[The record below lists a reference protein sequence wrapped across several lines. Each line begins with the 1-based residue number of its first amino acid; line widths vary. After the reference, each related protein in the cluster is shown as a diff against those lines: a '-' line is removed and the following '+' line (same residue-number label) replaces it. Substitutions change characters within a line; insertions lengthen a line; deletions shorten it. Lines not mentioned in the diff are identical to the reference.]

1 MRLRHQTTRKTMKP
15 KKPFSPEKRN
25 RKIPPK
31 RKKRVQLTSQGKNHS
46 PNFLHCDW
54 EDTSLGDLF
63 HFNGILNEKI
73 CYILPCNDLLLY
85 KKCPEHSD
93 CVALMWAT
101 ATNDFDTLFNSL
113 FHFKSPE
120 EWKSFSILIAA
131 GEYDDPDRINVKKIS
146 EQFPYYASQRGLL
159 QIAQDVD
166 KMCRIRFG
174 CESDVINY
182 LRGIRQR

>member
-1 MRLRHQTTRKTMKP
+1 MNS
-15 KKPFSPEKRN
+15 KKPQRN
-25 RKIPPK
+25 RKFSSK
-31 RKKRVQLTSQGKNHS
+31 FKKSVCEINKSLMDLSGMGQGKK
-46 PNFLHCDW
+46 FIDW

-63 HFNGILNEKI
+63 HFNGILNENI

-93 CVALMWAT
+93 CVALMWDI

-120 EWKSFSILIAA
+120 EWKSFSTLIAA
-131 GEYDDPDRINVKKIS
+131 GESDDDPDRINVKQIS

-174 CESDVINY
+174 YESDVINY

>member
-1 MRLRHQTTRKTMKP
+1 MRLRQQTTRKTMKP
-15 KKPFSPEKRN
+15 KRPRRN
-25 RKIPPK
+25 RK
-31 RKKRVQLTSQGKNHS
+31 NHS
-46 PNFLHCDW
+46 RTFLRRNW

-63 HFNGILNEKI
+63 HFNGILNENI

-93 CVALMWAT
+93 CVALMWDI

-120 EWKSFSILIAA
+120 EWKSFSTLIAA
-131 GEYDDPDRINVKKIS
+131 GESDDDPDRINVKKIS

-174 CESDVINY
+174 YESDVINY
-182 LRGIRQR
+182 LRGVRQR